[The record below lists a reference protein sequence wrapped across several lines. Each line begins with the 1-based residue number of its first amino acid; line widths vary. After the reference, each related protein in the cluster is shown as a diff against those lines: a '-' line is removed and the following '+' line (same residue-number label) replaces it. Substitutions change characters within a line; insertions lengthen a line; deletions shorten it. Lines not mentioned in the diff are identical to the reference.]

1 MTTIVKT
8 LLTIIF
14 WYFINEIFI
23 LFFGNLVPLP
33 TEENTGVILLYPLIF
48 ILEIILAYILANFV
62 FKVANKE
69 KNKLFI

>member
-14 WYFINEIFI
+14 WYFINEIFVI
-23 LFFGNLVPLP
+23 FFGNLVPLP

-69 KNKLFI
+69 KK

>member
-69 KNKLFI
+69 KK

>member
-62 FKVANKE
+62 FNVANKE
-69 KNKLFI
+69 KK